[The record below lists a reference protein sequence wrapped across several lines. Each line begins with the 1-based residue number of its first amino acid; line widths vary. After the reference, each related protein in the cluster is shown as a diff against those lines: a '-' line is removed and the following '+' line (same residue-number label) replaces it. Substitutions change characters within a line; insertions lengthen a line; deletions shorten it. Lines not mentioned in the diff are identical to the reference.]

1 MENGYFDNLRLV
13 WNMFVIVS
21 LFSEKKVLI
30 HTEDIQALF
39 PQERTKL
46 SKTLKSEVL
55 RQKNKIVGRNS
66 KEKKTEIT
74 PQ

>member
-21 LFSEKKVLI
+21 LCSEKKVLI
-30 HTEDIQALF
+30 HTENIQALF

-55 RQKNKIVGRNS
+55 R
-66 KEKKTEIT
+66 
-74 PQ
+74 